1 MMDVNQTL
9 VEALGAFRSG
19 DFSLARD
26 LTRTI
31 QRKQPGEP
39 GSLRLVGQIDY
50 LEGDIE
56 SAAKALEASLK
67 SKPEQYSI
75 WIKLGNVYA
84 DLGKFSKSEAAY
96 TTALNH
102 SPDPHLGFLWRAQ
115 TRALMGKLKEAW
127 SDLDQVV
134 KANPALGQT
143 YRLMIKLKHPKSK
156 TNEFAQKLG
165 QKLSARILQN
175 EDAIH
180 AHYALAGF
188 YEADHDFDKMWYH
201 LGQANG
207 LQNNRAGEWQEGNS
221 QIIERSKE
229 IFSSDFIKAAPS
241 QDVKIT
247 PIFIVG
253 LPRCGSTL
261 LERMLAGHKDIAG
274 TGETNLMPNLIGQI
288 QVETLL
294 SYPSGFEMLDRD
306 QLKELSGQYLGGLAK
321 RAGKA
326 PFATDKLLSNSFFIG
341 LILKLMPNAKIIH
354 LQRNLLDN
362 VFSIYKNHFWEAQS
376 PEFCSLK
383 SIGTYAKMTDQA
395 MAHWKSVCGEA
406 IFDISYEALVEN
418 PEKILKSTLEFVGLP
433 WDANC
438 LDHQSSKTL
447 ANTLSTVQV
456 EGPLNTKS
464 IGQGEKFKT
473 NMAPFLE
480 AYEKG

>member
-9 VEALGAFRSG
+9 AEALGAFRNR

-26 LTRTI
+26 ITGSI
-31 QRKQPGEP
+31 QRQHPGEP
-39 GSLRLVGQIDY
+39 GSLRLIGQINY

-56 SAAKALEASLK
+56 GAAKALAASLK
-67 SKPEQYSI
+67 AKPEQYSV

-84 DLGKFSKSEAAY
+84 DLGDFTKSEEAY
-96 TTALNH
+96 TKALDH
-102 SPDPHLGFLWRAQ
+102 SQNPHLGFLWRAQ
-115 TRALMGKLKEAW
+115 TRALMGKLEEAW
-127 SDLDQVV
+127 GDLDQVV
-134 KANPALGQT
+134 NANPALGQT
-143 YRLMIKLKHPKSK
+143 YRLMIKLNHPKSRTK
-156 TNEFAQKLG
+156 EFAQKLR

-175 EDAIH
+175 EDAIQ
-180 AHYALAGF
+180 AHYALAGYF
-188 YEADHDFDKMWYH
+188 EAGSDVDKMWYH

-207 LQNNRAGEWQEGNS
+207 LQNNRAGEWQAAYL
-221 QIIERSKE
+221 QIIDRSKE
-229 IFSSDFIKAAPS
+229 IFTSDFIKANPS
-241 QDVKIT
+241 QENKIT

-253 LPRCGSTL
+253 LPRSGSTL
-261 LERMLAGHKDIAG
+261 LERMFAGHKDIAG
-274 TGETNLMPNLIGQI
+274 TGETNLMPKVIGAI

-294 SYPSGFEMLDRD
+294 SYPTGIEMLDNE
-306 QLKELSGQYLGGLAK
+306 QLKDLSGLYLEGLGK
-321 RAGKA
+321 RAGKS

-341 LILKLMPNAKIIH
+341 LILKLMPDAKIIH
-354 LQRNLLDN
+354 LRRNLLDN

-383 SIGTYAKMTDQA
+383 SIGVYAKMVDQV
-395 MAHWKSVCGEA
+395 MAHWKTVCPGA

-418 PEKILKSTLEFVGLP
+418 PEKILKSTLAFVGLP

-447 ANTLSTVQV
+447 ANTLSTAQV
-456 EGPLNTKS
+456 EEPLNTNS

-473 NMAPFLE
+473 HMAPFLD